1 MNSDPYGMWCI
12 HYAKLDDIRN
22 WNVMKL
28 CRKDN
33 VLVAAK
39 TYDEVFKFIVLETKP
54 AKESTNEQINQAF
67 NWYKTVTSGGVKAH
81 DADIKAKVNKQTEEV
96 PF

>member
-39 TYDEVFKFIVLETKP
+39 TYDEVFKFTTTSEAFAFLK
-54 AKESTNEQINQAF
+54 SFYEQPELKYSIEIKRINKAGVDSF
-67 NWYKTVTSGGVKAH
+67 YVT
-81 DADIKAKVNKQTEEV
+81 
-96 PF
+96 